1 VGGLGLTVAGV
12 AAALPFLLG
21 GLGRLDAVLG
31 SDLAGQTVVGLTTL
45 VLGGGIGAQFALAG
59 RAEAGDATGA
69 AARLY
74 AADLFGAAGGA
85 LLAST
90 LLIPRLG
97 VVATCLLTAGLNLAA
112 AALLF
117 RQLRRT

>member
-1 VGGLGLTVAGV
+1 
-12 AAALPFLLG
+12 LPFLFG
-21 GLGRLDAVLG
+21 GLDRLDAVLG
-31 SDLAGQTVVGLTTL
+31 SELAGQTVVGLGTL
-45 VLGGGIGAQFALAG
+45 LLAGITGAQFALAG

-90 LLIPRLG
+90 LLIPQLG
-97 VVATCLLTAGLNLAA
+97 VFTSCFLTAGLNLAA
-112 AALLF
+112 GALLF
-117 RQLRRT
+117 MQLRRS